1 MYDLVGKVAVVT
13 GAGRPL
19 GISRATA
26 RRLAREGARVVIADL
41 GRTTPQAQTD
51 VLGVSPDLEQVASE
65 IKEAGGEVLAV
76 AVDVSLKA
84 DVESLVQHAVEHFGQ
99 LDIMVCNAAIL
110 ADRNAKPTE
119 LSEVIFERV
128 LAVNLTGTFLCA
140 QAAAQHMIEHGQ
152 GGKIVTV
159 GSRASRRGMANLI
172 AYSASKFGVIDL
184 TQSLALALAP
194 YGIRVNCVCP
204 GAVDTD
210 MSTLNHEER
219 AQQLHVSFDEA
230 KSHAARE
237 ISLGRL
243 TTADDVARAIVWLAS
258 SETDHITGQTLNV
271 NGGSLMN

>member
-1 MYDLVGKVAVVT
+1 MYDLAGKVAVVT

-19 GISRATA
+19 GIGRATA
-26 RRLAREGARVVIADL
+26 LRLAREGARVVIVDL
-41 GRTTPQAQTD
+41 GRTTPQAQSD
-51 VLGVSPDLEQVASE
+51 VIGVSPDLEHVAAE
-65 IKEAGGEVLAV
+65 VKEAGGEVLAL
-76 AVDVSLKA
+76 AVDVSLKT
-84 DVESLVQHAVEHFGQ
+84 DVEALVRHAVEHFGQ

-119 LSEVIFERV
+119 LSETIFDRV
-128 LAVNLTGTFLCA
+128 LAVNLKGTFLCA
-140 QAAAQHMIEHGQ
+140 QAAAQHMIERGR

-159 GSRASRRGMANLI
+159 GSRAARRGMANLI
-172 AYSASKFGVIDL
+172 AYSASKFGVVGL

-194 YGIRVNCVCP
+194 FGIRVNCVCP

-219 AQQLHVSFDEA
+219 AQHLRVSFDEA

-237 ISLGRL
+237 IPLGRL
-243 TTADDVARAIVWLAS
+243 TTAADVARAIVWLAS
-258 SETDHITGQTLNV
+258 SETDHITGQALNV

>member
-1 MYDLVGKVAVVT
+1 MYDLAGKVAVVT

-19 GISRATA
+19 GIGRATA
-26 RRLAREGARVVIADL
+26 LRLAREGARVVIVDL
-41 GRTTPQAQTD
+41 GRTTPQAQSD
-51 VLGVSPDLEQVASE
+51 VIGVSPDLEHVAAE
-65 IKEAGGEVLAV
+65 VKEAGGEVLAL
-76 AVDVSLKA
+76 AVDVSLKT
-84 DVESLVQHAVEHFGQ
+84 DVEALVRRAVEHFGQ

-119 LSEVIFERV
+119 LSETIFDRV
-128 LAVNLTGTFLCA
+128 LAVNLKGTFLCA
-140 QAAAQHMIEHGQ
+140 QAAAQHMIERGH

-159 GSRASRRGMANLI
+159 GSRAARRGMANLI
-172 AYSASKFGVIDL
+172 AYSASKFGVVGL

-194 YGIRVNCVCP
+194 FGIRVNCVCP

-219 AQQLHVSFDEA
+219 AQHLRVSFDEA

-237 ISLGRL
+237 IPLGRL
-243 TTADDVARAIVWLAS
+243 TTAADVARAIVWLAS
-258 SETDHITGQTLNV
+258 SETDHITGQALNV

>member
-1 MYDLVGKVAVVT
+1 MYDLAGKVAVVT

-19 GISRATA
+19 GIGRATA
-26 RRLAREGARVVIADL
+26 LRLAREGARVVIVDL
-41 GRTTPQAQTD
+41 GRTTPQAQSD
-51 VLGVSPDLEQVASE
+51 VIGVSPDLEHVAAE
-65 IKEAGGEVLAV
+65 VKEAGGEVLAL
-76 AVDVSLKA
+76 AVDVSLKT
-84 DVESLVQHAVEHFGQ
+84 DVEALVRRAVEHFGQ

-119 LSEVIFERV
+119 LSETIFDRV
-128 LAVNLTGTFLCA
+128 LAVNLKGTFLCA
-140 QAAAQHMIEHGQ
+140 QAAAQHMIERGR

-159 GSRASRRGMANLI
+159 GSRAARRGMANLI
-172 AYSASKFGVIDL
+172 AYSASKFGVVGL

-194 YGIRVNCVCP
+194 FGIRVNCVCP

-219 AQQLHVSFDEA
+219 AQHLRVSFDEA

-237 ISLGRL
+237 IPLGRL
-243 TTADDVARAIVWLAS
+243 TTAADVARAIVWLAS
-258 SETDHITGQTLNV
+258 SETDHITGQALNV

>member
-1 MYDLVGKVAVVT
+1 MYDLVAKVAVVT

-19 GISRATA
+19 GIGRATA
-26 RRLAREGARVVIADL
+26 LRLAREGARVVIADL

-51 VLGVSPDLEQVASE
+51 VIGVSPDLEQVAAE
-65 IKEAGGEVLAV
+65 VKEVGGEVLAL

-84 DVESLVQHAVEHFGQ
+84 DVETLVRRTVEHFGQ

-119 LSEVIFERV
+119 LPEAVFDRV
-128 LAVNLTGTFLCA
+128 LAVNLKGTFLCA
-140 QAAAQHMIEHGQ
+140 QAASQHMIDRGQ

-172 AYSASKFGVIDL
+172 AYSASKFGVIGL

-194 YGIRVNCVCP
+194 YGVRVNCVCP

-219 AQQLHVSFDEA
+219 AQQLRVPFDEA

-237 ISLGRL
+237 IPLGRL
-243 TTADDVARAIVWLAS
+243 TTADDVAKAIVWLAS
-258 SETDHITGQTLNV
+258 SETDHITGQALNV

>member
-1 MYDLVGKVAVVT
+1 MYDLAGKVAVVT

-19 GISRATA
+19 GIGRATA
-26 RRLAREGARVVIADL
+26 LRLAREGARVVIVDL
-41 GRTTPQAQTD
+41 GRTTPQAQSD
-51 VLGVSPDLEQVASE
+51 VIGVSPDLEHVAAE
-65 IKEAGGEVLAV
+65 VKEAGGEVLAL
-76 AVDVSLKA
+76 AVDVSLKT
-84 DVESLVQHAVEHFGQ
+84 DVEALVRHAVEHFGQ

-119 LSEVIFERV
+119 LSETIFDRV
-128 LAVNLTGTFLCA
+128 LAVNLKGTFLCA
-140 QAAAQHMIEHGQ
+140 QAAAQHMIERGH

-159 GSRASRRGMANLI
+159 GSRAARRGMANLI
-172 AYSASKFGVIDL
+172 AYSASKFGVVGL

-194 YGIRVNCVCP
+194 FGIRVNCVCP

-219 AQQLHVSFDEA
+219 AQHLRVSFDEA

-237 ISLGRL
+237 IPLGRL
-243 TTADDVARAIVWLAS
+243 TTAADVARAIVWLAS
-258 SETDHITGQTLNV
+258 SETDHITGQALNV